1 MPPRTTRKSYRPRVS
16 DRTMVGTSPP
26 PRLLASEAESIVTIT
41 MDLQKEKA
49 RASQHYVGWRAR
61 RRPSSFQSQRQCFH
75 LTLPFIERGN
85 RRSSFFRRNSAD
97 FTLRISRPRIRR
109 QEHHRQ
115 AYSPCHFRKEEGLR
129 RASFRWAERA

>member
-41 MDLQKEKA
+41 MELQKEKA

-61 RRPSSFQSQRQCFH
+61 RRPCSFQSQRQCFL
-75 LTLPFIERGN
+75 LTLPFIERRYRTSGF
-85 RRSSFFRRNSAD
+85 SSFRLARLIGSWCLMPAT
-97 FTLRISRPRIRR
+97 TLRGVDECYRLI
-109 QEHHRQ
+109 
-115 AYSPCHFRKEEGLR
+115 AT
-129 RASFRWAERA
+129 

>member
-61 RRPSSFQSQRQCFH
+61 RRPCSFQSQRQCFL
-75 LTLPFIERGN
+75 LTLPFIERRYHTSEIGPILN
-85 RRSSFFRRNSAD
+85 VR
-97 FTLRISRPRIRR
+97 LRLNIKG
-109 QEHHRQ
+109 
-115 AYSPCHFRKEEGLR
+115 APCGVGFEC
-129 RASFRWAERA
+129 